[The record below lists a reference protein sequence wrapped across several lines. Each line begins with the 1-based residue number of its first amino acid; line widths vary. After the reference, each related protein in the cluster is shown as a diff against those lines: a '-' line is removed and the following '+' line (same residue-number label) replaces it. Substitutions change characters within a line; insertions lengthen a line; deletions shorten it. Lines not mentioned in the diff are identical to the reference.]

1 MNRPVFNLRDA
12 GVVQIGEVEARLVQP
27 PILRSAEA
35 RRSFLFLQGP
45 PGPLLHRLA
54 QAMRGRGITV
64 ERINICAGDAL
75 DWPEEATNF
84 RGRFRDWPV
93 FFDNF
98 LRKHDI
104 TDILLFG
111 DCRPYH
117 VSARRVADLR
127 GIRTHVLEEGYLRPH
142 WLTLE
147 LDGVNGYSRLTRN
160 KNWFVDQARQLPPEP
175 ELPPITSSFRRRVR
189 DSARHYMAVH
199 LKPLAFP
206 FYRTH
211 RSEPALLE
219 ALGWGWKY
227 LVGNSRARAAEK
239 LLDQLEGEPFFLL
252 PLQLSGDYQ
261 IRNHSPFPDMPAAVA
276 YVMESFA
283 AHAPSGSNLLI
294 KAHPLDC
301 SFFNWGRFIRQRAK
315 RLAIAE
321 RVHFID
327 GGDLEKLASKTR
339 GMICVNSTS
348 GTLAL
353 EAGTAVCTLGDAIY
367 NVPGL
372 TFQGHLDDF
381 WIRPIPPEPGLYR
394 AFRRVLV
401 DRCLVRGGLASES
414 AVDTLVKSMTE
425 RLCSDPSRQN
435 CSIHESTLEK
445 CSCHVGARKAA
456 NG

>member
-1 MNRPVFNLRDA
+1 MNRPVLNLQQDNSPLFELDA
-12 GVVQIGEVEARLVQP
+12 SRSRP
-27 PILRSAEA
+27 FLRAA
-35 RRSFLFLQGP
+35 DLRPRSFLFLQGP

-54 QAMRGRGITV
+54 EKMRAEGIKV
-64 ERINICAGDAL
+64 ERFNICAGDVA
-75 DWPEEATNF
+75 DWPEPATNF

-98 LRKHDI
+98 LRKHEI

-117 VSARRVADLR
+117 VCARRVANLR
-127 GIRTHVLEEGYLRPH
+127 GARTYVLEEGYLRPH

-147 LDGVNGYSRLTRN
+147 LDGVNGYSRLNRN
-160 KNWFVDQARQLPPEP
+160 RDWFIEQARHLPPEP
-175 ELPPITSSFRRRVR
+175 VLPPVTSSFRRRVR
-189 DSARHYMAVH
+189 DSAHHYIAVH
-199 LKPLAFP
+199 AKSWAFP
-206 FYRTH
+206 HYRTH
-211 RSEPALLE
+211 RSESALLE

-227 LVGNSRARAAEK
+227 LTGRNRERDAERVLAK
-239 LLDQLEGEPFFLL
+239 LEGKKFFLL

-276 YVMESFA
+276 YVTESFA
-283 AHAPSGSNLLI
+283 ANAPKDAHLLF

-301 SFFNWGRFIRQRAK
+301 SFINWGRFIRKRAQR
-315 RLAIAE
+315 LGIAD
-321 RVHFID
+321 RVHFVD
-327 GGDLEKLASKTR
+327 GGDLEQLASDTR

-353 EAGTAVCTLGDAIY
+353 AADTPVCTLGDAIY

-381 WIRPIPPEPGLYR
+381 WKNPTRPEPGLYR

-414 AVDTLVKSMTE
+414 AVETLIESMADK
-425 RLCSDPSRQN
+425 LCENPAFQSRA
-435 CSIHESTLEK
+435 IHASTLEK
-445 CSCHVGARKAA
+445 CVAQVGA
-456 NG
+456 